1 MAQLTD
7 LHSQPNYKSEK
18 KSLINLSPI
27 FNLFLTTPNIGYF
40 ICDLGIFLAQ
50 SATKVGGFNGLIV
63 TSRKVGGEMINRVIE
78 EFSSGVK
85 ESLLIGWGR
94 RCNSKVAQH
103 FSHSWAPMPGNNDHS
118 YMDPTFSLKLHL
130 WGYPKIASLGVPI
143 KIIPFSLQF
152 FHCQA

>member
-63 TSRKVGGEMINRVIE
+63 TSRRGGGDDQQGDRRVLIWGERIPSDWMGEEM
-78 EFSSGVK
+78 
-85 ESLLIGWGR
+85 
-94 RCNSKVAQH
+94 
-103 FSHSWAPMPGNNDHS
+103 
-118 YMDPTFSLKLHL
+118 
-130 WGYPKIASLGVPI
+130 
-143 KIIPFSLQF
+143 
-152 FHCQA
+152 